1 MCIRDS
7 YTDGF
12 DASSEKHQN
21 LQLETFR
28 SSSIPYYALIA
39 PDGSVAATF
48 SGQTR
53 DVEEYMEFLSSAS

>member
-1 MCIRDS
+1 MVLVEL

-12 DASSEKHQN
+12 DEASEQHQRLQVEK
-21 LQLETFR
+21 FR
-28 SSSIPYYALIA
+28 SSSIPYYALVQ

-53 DVEEYMEFLSSAS
+53 DVEEFRTFLSSGS